1 MAKGSRRFLAVG
13 VLAIWAA
20 PVAAQGPQG
29 TDWLPF
35 PEPRVE
41 SPAGQPAALIIDDV
55 GDDRAAGLRAIELA
69 EGGTLSVL
77 PHTPHGRDLAERA
90 HQRGREVMLHL
101 PMEAKNGADPGP
113 GALFL
118 DMDEAQ
124 IRETVARALEAV
136 PHAAGVNNHMGSL
149 ITRHPGHMTWL
160 MEELA
165 ARDDLY
171 FIDSRTSAR
180 SVAQQMAEEQGV
192 DNAVRHVF
200 LDPRRDAEVIAEQFE
215 RFVALAQQG
224 AGVIAIGHPYPETLD
239 LLEEELPGLRERG
252 VALVPASEL
261 VDEPA
266 TDPLEGDRR

>member
-1 MAKGSRRFLAVG
+1 MAKGYRGFFAAG
-13 VLAIWAA
+13 VLAVWGAPLAA
-20 PVAAQGPQG
+20 HGPAG
-29 TDWLPF
+29 TDWMSF
-35 PEPRVE
+35 PEPRAE
-41 SPAGQPAALIIDDV
+41 TPAGQPAALIIDDV
-55 GDDRAAGLRAIELA
+55 GDDRAAGRRAIDLDA
-69 EGGTLSVL
+69 GVTLSVL
-77 PHTPHGRDLAERA
+77 PHTPHGRYLAERA
-90 HQRGREVMLHL
+90 HERGREVMLHL

-118 DMDEAQ
+118 DMDEVQ
-124 IRETVARALEAV
+124 VRETVARALEAV

-180 SVAQQMAEEQGV
+180 SVAQWMADEQGV

-200 LDPRRDAEVIAEQFE
+200 LDPQRDADVIAEQFE

-224 AGVIAIGHPYPETLD
+224 QGVIAIGHPYPETLD

-252 VALVPASEL
+252 VTLVPAGEL

-266 TDPLEGDRR
+266 TDPIKGDRR

>member
-1 MAKGSRRFLAVG
+1 MWGIRRWLVAGLLLLWSAPALAQDPG
-13 VLAIWAA
+13 GAEWM
-20 PVAAQGPQG
+20 
-29 TDWLPF
+29 PF
-35 PEPRVE
+35 PTPEVDP
-41 SPAGQPAALIIDDV
+41 PAGRPAALIIDDI
-55 GDDRAAGLRAIELA
+55 GDDWAAGVRSIDLA
-69 EGGTLSVL
+69 EGVTISVL
-77 PHTPHGRDLAERA
+77 PHTPHGRSLAERA
-90 HQRGREVMLHL
+90 HERGHEVMLHL

-118 DMDEAQ
+118 DMDEEQ
-124 IRETVARALEAV
+124 VRKTIARALKSV

-165 ARDDLY
+165 AREDLY

-180 SVAQQMAEEQGV
+180 SVAQQMAEEHGV

-200 LDPRRDAEVIAEQFE
+200 LDPRRDTEVIAEQFE
-215 RFVALAQQG
+215 RFVTLAQQG
-224 AGVIAIGHPYPETLD
+224 DGAIAIGHPYPETLD
-239 LLEEELPGLRERG
+239 LLEEELPRLRERG

-266 TDPLEGDRR
+266 TDPLKGDR